1 LSSLSFSAITINK
14 GFVHIVLLILG
25 ICFIFWFFMNRE
37 VILARIPSVG
47 TGNMLV
53 VSNGVMTSSRPRSNI
68 GIPSVTVEG
77 SNNSVQVIV
86 TGDASPVYFG
96 AIPNQSTSTD
106 AAPRWSIGE
115 DIRPRPV
122 DLAPGLEI
130 GPHILISATDQQF
143 DLAPGQ
149 KAVVEKNGDKR
160 LVLEP
165 YANWPRLASFN
176 TETLRNGD
184 TVVTSTSSDVQH
196 LRVTW
201 R

>member
-1 LSSLSFSAITINK
+1 
-14 GFVHIVLLILG
+14 
-25 ICFIFWFFMNRE
+25 
-37 VILARIPSVG
+37 
-47 TGNMLV
+47 MLV

-77 SNNSVQVIV
+77 TNNSVQVIV

-96 AIPNQSTSTD
+96 VVPNQSTSTD
-106 AAPRWSIGE
+106 ATPRWSIGE

-130 GPHILISATDQQF
+130 GPHILISKTDSDF
-143 DLAPGQ
+143 DLAPWQ

-160 LVLEP
+160 LVPEP
-165 YANWPRLASFN
+165 YANWPRVASFN
-176 TETLRNGD
+176 TEILPNGD
-184 TVVTSTSSDVQH
+184 TLVTSTSGDVQH